1 MRSVPGSR
9 GLGELVGRSWRWGA
23 QGPVAQCGR
32 RAQDAAIVERI
43 TSPFTLAPAHPL
55 ALGRRVPAWVGSAA
69 LRAIP
74 HLTATRHHH
83 RPPSPSRVGGSLP
96 PDGPSAHR
104 CPLRRPGTP
113 EHQRRKTAGAPPGSI
128 HAQTLRNPGGRNG
141 HGGSRLR
148 RRRRARPTRRV
159 DWAELKDQPG
169 SDGMRAAGPRPRTR
183 LWARGYLRLSTG
195 PRSPGGLTPPTS
207 ARASQASRTAE
218 PQGGPAA
225 HQEDC
230 RCRAPTSCLRT
241 MPHTRAFAPRD
252 LPMPP
257 ASGSP
262 CSPA

>member
-1 MRSVPGSR
+1 
-9 GLGELVGRSWRWGA
+9 
-23 QGPVAQCGR
+23 VAQCGR

-207 ARASQASRTAE
+207 ARASQAS
-218 PQGGPAA
+218 P
-225 HQEDC
+225 H
-230 RCRAPTSCLRT
+230 CRAPREPCR
-241 MPHTRAFAPRD
+241 
-252 LPMPP
+252 
-257 ASGSP
+257 ASGGLSVSSTDKLLENHAP
-262 CSPA
+262 HAGLRPTGPADAASKRVPVLARMNATAASTGSWARHQKRPVGS